1 MFGGHSSQTGYNN
14 YSVNLSLTSS
24 GSVSNKIEYETALR
38 WIEWLGLENGYCK
51 SNDDVRDVIKPGVHL
66 YWSIPKSQ
74 LGLYVAG
81 YYFFGK
87 SFKFRFKQLEICSD
101 ILFSNSPVTP
111 IMTLPSFGKTMLIT
125 LPILVLKQHVDKKC
139 VSFLMSPYIVLV
151 RNMVQRLGSKLRVGL
166 VKSLFGLSNERLRKG
181 LCNED
186 LMDVYCGSYNDF
198 GSPAFQ
204 DLVSNWVFYF
214 SDTVLS
220 YLVIDEAHNLITERY
235 FRLEVFD
242 PLWRATVPALWKLF
256 YYLEPFSKNAI
267 KESLKVLI
275 SWSP

>member
-14 YSVNLSLTSS
+14 YSVNMSLTSS

-101 ILFSNSPVTP
+101 ILFSNSPVTS
-111 IMTLPSFGKTMLIT
+111 IMTLPRLA
-125 LPILVLKQHVDKKC
+125 KQC
-139 VSFLMSPYIVLV
+139 
-151 RNMVQRLGSKLRVGL
+151 
-166 VKSLFGLSNERLRKG
+166 
-181 LCNED
+181 
-186 LMDVYCGSYNDF
+186 
-198 GSPAFQ
+198 
-204 DLVSNWVFYF
+204 
-214 SDTVLS
+214 
-220 YLVIDEAHNLITERY
+220 
-235 FRLEVFD
+235 
-242 PLWRATVPALWKLF
+242 
-256 YYLEPFSKNAI
+256 
-267 KESLKVLI
+267 
-275 SWSP
+275 